1 MKSLIRTCLIQWPL
15 ISFGLLLAVGSAWID
30 QFVPRMLREL
40 PHQFERSGASMEI
53 VGFLALAAGI
63 AIAAQ
68 VVKIIQRVLTD
79 KVAASTEARLIELG
93 ISRLLNN
100 SLSWHIS
107 NHVGHVHVRLE
118 RSANAI
124 AGLVKIGMIDVIGPI
139 LGLIFTFVVLMETSH
154 YAAYG
159 MLVVAALVSAVTV
172 WQLIDQN
179 GVRIGINGKKEELGG
194 QVVDALSGIEQVKI
208 FFAHA
213 REVQRTAAIA
223 GELSLREYGHHI
235 AMGKF
240 DVLKAAF
247 ERGGIITV
255 LGVSLL
261 DMSGGANAAQIGG
274 TLMAV
279 LLCADRFLEP
289 LRSLHR
295 IIDEFG
301 EKLALAKNFLHLEES
316 PSAETAEVVNE
327 PGHKLRLVQKGSVDF
342 RSVSFRYP
350 DKELTLSNA
359 NASLPLG
366 ARVAILGHTGCGKS
380 TVGRLLCGLISPE
393 NGAIEIDGEQV
404 EPIEKSANRRNLV
417 GMLTQETQL
426 IPNESVIENIRFGRS
441 DATDDEVFQAARLA
455 GVGDELIFDK
465 GLPRKVTARGQGF
478 SGGQKQRIGL
488 ARVLLQNPK
497 IVILDEPTSA
507 QDVQHR
513 DRFFSLV
520 LETLGDRTLFVITHD
535 RDRLEW
541 ASHIMELENG
551 GMNVRKQNA
560 ARMIHHKKITPDLLP
575 FEIFQSMQPGT
586 ADVSLKSQSILNQ

>member
-1 MKSLIRTCLIQWPL
+1 MNSLIRACFIQWPL
-15 ISFGLLLAVGSAWID
+15 ISFGLLLAVCSAWID

-40 PHQFERSGASMEI
+40 PHQYEQSGASVAI

-68 VVKIIQRVLTD
+68 IVKIIQRVMTD
-79 KVAASTEARLIELG
+79 KVAAATEARLIELG
-93 ISRLLNN
+93 ISRLLKN
-100 SLSWHIS
+100 SLGWHIS

-139 LGLIFTFVVLMETSH
+139 LGLIFTFVVLLETSH
-154 YAAYG
+154 YAAFG
-159 MLVVAALVSAVTV
+159 MLVVAVLISTVTV

-194 QVVDALSGIEQVKI
+194 QVVDAITGIEQVKI
-208 FFAHA
+208 FSAHT

-223 GELSLREYGHHI
+223 GELSLREYGHHV

-240 DVLKAAF
+240 DVLKAVI

-261 DMSGGANAAQIGG
+261 DMSGGLHAAQIGG

-301 EKLALAKNFLHLEES
+301 EKLALAKSFLRLEES
-316 PSAETAEVVNE
+316 PSTKTAEADL
-327 PGHKLRLVQKGSVDF
+327 GQKLRLVQKGSVDF
-342 RSVSFRYP
+342 HSVSFRYP
-350 DKELTLSNA
+350 DKELTLSGA

-366 ARVAILGHTGCGKS
+366 SRVAILGHTGCGKS

-393 NGAIEIDGEQV
+393 GGAIAIDGELVQ
-404 EPIEKSANRRNLV
+404 PIEKSANRRNLV
-417 GMLTQETQL
+417 GMLTQETHL
-426 IPNESVIENIRFGRS
+426 IPNETVIENIRFGMS

-455 GVGDELIFDK
+455 GVGKELLFDK
-465 GLPRKVTARGQGF
+465 GAPRKVTARGQGF

-513 DRFFSLV
+513 DRFFNQV
-520 LETLGDRTLFVITHD
+520 LKTLGDRTLFVITHD

-541 ASHIMELENG
+541 ASHIMELENAG
-551 GMNVRKQNA
+551 IKVRKQTEAQIIQPEMLTPKLA
-560 ARMIHHKKITPDLLP
+560 A
-575 FEIFQSMQPGT
+575 F
-586 ADVSLKSQSILNQ
+586 

>member
-1 MKSLIRTCLIQWPL
+1 MKSLIQTCLIQWPL
-15 ISFGLLLAVGSAWID
+15 ISFVLFLAVCSAWID

-40 PHQFERSGASMEI
+40 PHQYEQSGASMAI
-53 VGFLALAAGI
+53 VGFLALVAGI

-79 KVAASTEARLIELG
+79 KVAASTEAHLIELG

-159 MLVVAALVSAVTV
+159 MLVVAVLVSAVTV
-172 WQLIDQN
+172 WQLTDQN

-194 QVVDALSGIEQVKI
+194 QVVDAISGIEQVKI
-208 FFAHA
+208 FSAHA
-213 REVQRTAAIA
+213 REVQRTSVIA
-223 GELSLREYGHHI
+223 GELSLREYGHHV

-240 DVLKAAF
+240 DVLKTIF
-247 ERGGIITV
+247 ERGGILTV

-261 DMSGGANAAQIGG
+261 DMSGGDHAAQIGG

-301 EKLALAKNFLHLEES
+301 EKLALAKSFLCLEES
-316 PSAETAEVVNE
+316 TSTETTTAVND
-327 PGHKLRLVQKGSVDF
+327 PTHKLYLVQKGSVDF
-342 RSVSFRYP
+342 RNVSFRYP
-350 DKELTLSNA
+350 GKELTLSEA

-366 ARVAILGHTGCGKS
+366 SRVAILGQTGCGKS
-380 TVGRLLCGLISPE
+380 TVGRLLCGLIAPE
-393 NGAIEIDGEQV
+393 SGAIEIDGELVQ
-404 EPIEKSANRRNLV
+404 PIEMSANRRYLV
-417 GMLTQETQL
+417 GMLTQETHL
-426 IPNESVIENIRFGRS
+426 IPNETVIENIRFGRS
-441 DATDDEVFQAARLA
+441 DATDDDVFQAAKLA
-455 GVGDELIFDK
+455 GVGDELIFDN
-465 GLPRKVTARGQGF
+465 GRPRKVTARGQGF

-513 DRFFSLV
+513 DRFFNQV

-541 ASHIMELENG
+541 ASHIMELEHG
-551 GMNVRKQNA
+551 GIHVRRQNA
-560 ARMIHHKKITPDLLP
+560 AQLIQH
-575 FEIFQSMQPGT
+575 Q
-586 ADVSLKSQSILNQ
+586 

>member
-1 MKSLIRTCLIQWPL
+1 MKSLLRACFIQWPL
-15 ISFGLLLAVGSAWID
+15 ICFGLLLAVGSAWVD

-40 PHQFERSGASMEI
+40 PQQFERNGVSVEI
-53 VGFLALAAGI
+53 MRFLAVAAGI
-63 AIAAQ
+63 AISAQ

-159 MLVVAALVSAVTV
+159 MLIVAVLVSAVTV

-179 GVRIGINGKKEELGG
+179 GVRIGINRKKEELGG
-194 QVVDALSGIEQVKI
+194 QVVDAINGIEQVKI
-208 FFAHA
+208 FSAHA
-213 REVQRTAAIA
+213 REVDRTSAIA
-223 GELSLREYGHHI
+223 EELSVREYGHHV

-240 DVLKAAF
+240 DVLKAAI
-247 ERGGIITV
+247 ERGGIISV

-261 DMSGGANAAQIGG
+261 DMSGGLHAAQIGG

-301 EKLALAKNFLHLEES
+301 EKLALAKDFIGLGETI
-316 PSAETAEVVNE
+316 PSENTSVANE
-327 PGHKLRLVQKGSVDF
+327 PNHKLHLVQKDAVVF
-342 RSVSFRYP
+342 RNVSFRYP
-350 DKELTLSNA
+350 GKDLTLSNTTV
-359 NASLPLG
+359 SLPLG
-366 ARVAILGHTGCGKS
+366 SRVAILGHTGCGKS
-380 TVGRLLCGLISPE
+380 TVGRLLCGLITPE
-393 NGAIEIDGEQV
+393 SGAIEIDGEV
-404 EPIEKSANRRNLV
+404 VLPIEKNFGRRNLV
-417 GMLTQETQL
+417 GMLTQETHL
-426 IPNESVIENIRFGRS
+426 IPNESVLENIRFGRT
-441 DATDDEVFQAARLA
+441 DATDAEVLLAAKLA
-455 GVGDELIFDK
+455 GVGDDLIFDK
-465 GLPRKVTARGQGF
+465 GHQRKVTARGQGF

-488 ARVLLQNPK
+488 ARVLLQDPG
-497 IVILDEPTSA
+497 VVVLDEPTSA
-507 QDVQHR
+507 QDVEHR
-513 DRFFSLV
+513 ERFFSQV
-520 LETLGDRTLFVITHD
+520 LEALGDRTLFVITHD

-541 ASHIMELENG
+541 ASHIMELGNG
-551 GMNVRKQNA
+551 GINVRKQN
-560 ARMIHHKKITPDLLP
+560 
-575 FEIFQSMQPGT
+575 
-586 ADVSLKSQSILNQ
+586 KSQLVQPLPVESDEFEFITERLVCP

>member
-1 MKSLIRTCLIQWPL
+1 MNSLIRTCFIQWPL
-15 ISFGLLLAVGSAWID
+15 ISFGLLLAVASAWID

-40 PHQFERSGASMEI
+40 PHQYEQNGASMVI
-53 VGFLALAAGI
+53 VGFLAIAAGI
-63 AIAAQ
+63 AITAQ

-79 KVAASTEARLIELG
+79 KVAAATEARLIELG

-139 LGLIFTFVVLMETSH
+139 LGLIFTFVVLLETSH

-159 MLVVAALVSAVTV
+159 MLVVAVLVSTVTV

-194 QVVDALSGIEQVKI
+194 QVVDAITGIEQVKI
-208 FFAHA
+208 FSAHA

-223 GELSLREYGHHI
+223 GELSLREYGHHM

-240 DVLKAAF
+240 DVLKAVI

-261 DMSGGANAAQIGG
+261 DMSGGLHAAQIGG

-301 EKLALAKNFLHLEES
+301 EKLALAKSFLRLQES
-316 PSAETAEVVNE
+316 LSTDTAEVINE
-327 PGHKLRLVQKGSVDF
+327 RSHKLRLIQQGCVCF
-342 RSVSFRYP
+342 RNVSFRYP
-350 DKELTLSNA
+350 DKDLTLSDA

-366 ARVAILGHTGCGKS
+366 SRVAILGHTGCGKS

-393 NGAIEIDGEQV
+393 SGVIEIDGELV
-404 EPIEKSANRRNLV
+404 HPIEKSANYRNPV
-417 GMLTQETQL
+417 GMLTQETHL
-426 IPNESVIENIRFGRS
+426 IPNETVIENIRFGRS
-441 DATDDEVFQAARLA
+441 DATDDEVFKAAKLA
-455 GVGDELIFDK
+455 GVGNDLIFDK
-465 GLPRKVTARGQGF
+465 ETPRKVTARGQGF

-513 DRFFSLV
+513 DRFFNQV

-551 GMNVRKQNA
+551 GITVRKHTA
-560 ARMIHHKKITPDLLP
+560 AQFIYPAEFITKLVA
-575 FEIFQSMQPGT
+575 F
-586 ADVSLKSQSILNQ
+586 